1 MGPKVRSAPGPQLW
15 KLVLQHY
22 GSDPEAAMHALRLA
36 GAGARTRAVL
46 AIETWPGNADRAAA
60 LLTLRSPA
68 ALLVAFKKAGWDVEG
83 GLEVPGVAGDLVDAL
98 KKRAGLDGC

>member
-1 MGPKVRSAPGPQLW
+1 MGPKVRLSPGPHLW
-15 KLVLQHY
+15 KLVVQQY

-60 LLTLRSPA
+60 LLTLRSAA
-68 ALLVAFKKAGWDVEG
+68 ALLAAFKKAGWDVG
-83 GLEVPGVAGDLVDAL
+83 GALEVPGVAGEVVDAL
-98 KKRAGLDGC
+98 KKRVGLNGC